1 MKDIKI
7 GGDISPHYCPNC
19 ASPNTVYIEYVTDEL
34 DESELGIICEDYDNI
49 VSPEYMRDL
58 YDESD

>member
-34 DESELGIICEDYDNI
+34 DESESDSLLELLDELLFCLL
-49 VSPEYMRDL
+49 PELDP
-58 YDESD
+58 EP